1 MANINLILWKN
12 IKLCINLTT
21 AKRLEYSDEMQV
33 LNCKKIQP
41 TSEFLPKQKAC
52 MFLNLSYKI
61 KIIKQNKT
69 KTM

>member
-1 MANINLILWKN
+1 MEKYKTINS
-12 IKLCINLTT
+12 TT
-21 AKRLEYSDEMQV
+21 AKRLEYSDKIQV

-41 TSEFLPKQKAC
+41 TSEFLPKQKAR
-52 MFLNLSYKI
+52 MLLNLSYKI